1 MKGEKKER
9 RQEGMKSGRLVEEE
23 KERRR
28 RKKMQPGTGKECVC
42 ARAGGRS
49 IAEASRPPIVAST
62 TTATATAAAA
72 LPAAASPPCTMSA
85 RDEEHDSCA
94 GEPENALPLLQ
105 ELADLP
111 CTSVQ
116 QKLNRYFQDATGA
129 KISFLS
135 PVRKETEE
143 MVIHVVGEKILEQE
157 LRFPI
162 RSDGL
167 QRAMASGQSRRER
180 VADLGPDLLAT
191 LGLVVSPLPDAYL
204 CVPVQHPIK
213 HQVALVVYLVGFAD
227 EAASAELVCT
237 KIVQECFRYCL
248 SLLLSTLRCQEE
260 TRLKLQCQDLLV
272 VSKKLFTR
280 LGDLTDLL
288 REIMTEARKLTKAER
303 CSLFLLEAEHQ
314 ELVAK
319 VFDGLPTEES
329 TQEMRIPLGQGIAGH
344 VAITGKLLNI
354 RNAYDHPL
362 FYRGIDEATGF
373 KTRNILCFPIRDENG
388 IIGVAQLCNK
398 INGLYFDVFDE
409 EVAMAFSIY
418 CGISIMHSIVYKKI
432 QDAQARSKLSNE
444 LMMYHMQVEEEDVQA
459 LLNCRD
465 DHNIKDFDTF
475 SFCPR
480 TVPYRHMP
488 CYVLKMFAD
497 LDFIRRWKIR
507 KNVLARFILYVKKG
521 YRDAPYHNWMH
532 AFSVA
537 HFAYLLMKNL
547 NLVRDGYMSSLQAL
561 VFLVSCLCHDIDHRG
576 TNNSFQTKC
585 GTILASLYSS
595 EGSVMERHHLAQ
607 SMCILNTEGCNIFEN
622 LSSEEYS
629 EALDLLR
636 NNILAT
642 DLASHFRSVDE
653 QREVTKEGY
662 DKNNPKNRKILHAM
676 FMTCCDLND
685 QTKNWRVSKQTAE
698 QIYDEFFSQGDLEKS
713 MGTAP
718 IEMMDRER
726 ASIPDLQVQFI
737 TNLVLPLFTNL
748 ATLFPS
754 MQSIVHI
761 IERNREIWRIATAVF
776 QKYSEKGMTGM
787 DILLNAHL
795 EEEVLLN
802 FDNSDEISVSRTSSS
817 KINFDLES
825 TTFGV

>member
-1 MKGEKKER
+1 MSLGC
-9 RQEGMKSGRLVEEE
+9 SN
-23 KERRR
+23 
-28 RKKMQPGTGKECVC
+28 
-42 ARAGGRS
+42 
-49 IAEASRPPIVAST
+49 EA
-62 TTATATAAAA
+62 
-72 LPAAASPPCTMSA
+72 
-85 RDEEHDSCA
+85 
-94 GEPENALPLLQ
+94 LLQ

-111 CTSVQ
+111 CSSVQ

-129 KISFLS
+129 RVSFLL
-135 PVRKETEE
+135 PVRRETEE
-143 MVIHVVGEKILEQE
+143 MVVYVVGEKVLEQE
-157 LRFPI
+157 IRFPMATCGE
-162 RSDGL
+162 GL
-167 QRAMASGQSRRER
+167 RNAVLSGESCKQRVQELDA
-180 VADLGPDLLAT
+180 DLLAT
-191 LGLVVSPLPDAYL
+191 LRQVAEPLPEVYL

-213 HQVALVVYLVGFAD
+213 KQVALVVCLLGLVED
-227 EAASAELVCT
+227 EASAE
-237 KIVQECFRYCL
+237 VQECFRYCL

-260 TRLKLQCQDLLV
+260 TRLKVQCQDLLD

-288 REIMTEARKLTKAER
+288 REIMTEARKLTKAEK
-303 CSLFLLEAEHQ
+303 CSLFLLEAEQQ

-319 VFDGLPTEES
+319 VFDGLPTEE
-329 TQEMRIPLGQGIAGH
+329 TAQEMRISLGQGIAGH
-344 VAITGKLLNI
+344 VATTGKLLNI
-354 RNAYDHPL
+354 RNAYEHPL
-362 FYRGIDEATGF
+362 FYRGIDEVTGF
-373 KTRNILCFPIRDENG
+373 RTRNILCFPIRDENG

-398 INGLYFDVFDE
+398 INGLYFDVYDE

-444 LMMYHMQVEEEDVQA
+444 LMMYHMQVEEEDVRA
-459 LLNCRD
+459 FLNCGD
-465 DHNIKDFDTF
+465 DHNVKDFDTF
-475 SFCPR
+475 QFCPR

-497 LDFIRRWKIR
+497 LNFIRRWKIR
-507 KNVLARFILYVKKG
+507 KTVLARFILYVKKG

-547 NLVRDGYMSSLQAL
+547 HLVRDGYMTSLQAL

-607 SMCILNTEGCNIFEN
+607 SMCIINTEGCNIFEN
-622 LSSEEYS
+622 LTSEEYS

-642 DLASHFRSVDE
+642 DLASHFRSSTE
-653 QREVTKEGY
+653 QKMLTREGY
-662 DKNNPKNRKILHAM
+662 DKGNPKHQKILHAM
-676 FMTCCDLND
+676 FMTSCDLND

-718 IEMMDRER
+718 IEMMDREK

-737 TNLVLPLFTNL
+737 NNLVYPLFTNL
-748 ATLFPS
+748 ATLFPAL
-754 MQSIVHI
+754 QPLVRI

-776 QKYSEKGMTGM
+776 QKYSERGMTGM
-787 DILLNAHL
+787 DILLNARL
-795 EEEVLLN
+795 EEEVLLQCN
-802 FDNSDEISVSRTSSS
+802 NADETSMSQTPNSSSSS
-817 KINFDLES
+817 KVDFNFES
-825 TTFGV
+825 VTFGV